1 MRKQKD
7 IGSFLSD
14 EEKEAI
20 AILVGKYG
28 FSAFTEAK
36 LEDVRELDTGRRRR
50 TFRNQG
56 RYDLVLAAKRIDERK
71 PAQPEDKPKEPQV
84 LKPVEEMTV
93 KELRAEARRYPR
105 IIGEYQ
111 MAKAD
116 LAAAVKAERDRR
128 KILFRRF

>member
-7 IGSFLSD
+7 IGSFLSE

-20 AILVGKYG
+20 AVLVRNG

-36 LEDVRELDTGRRRR
+36 LDDVRELDTGRRRR

-56 RYDLVLAAKRIDERK
+56 RYDLVLAVKRIDDRK
-71 PAQPEDKPKEPQV
+71 PPPPEDKQDEPQV

-93 KELRAEARRYPR
+93 KELRAEARRYPQ
-105 IIGEYQ
+105 IVGEYQ

-116 LAAAVKAERDRR
+116 LAAAVRAERDRR
-128 KILFRRF
+128 EILFRRF